1 MIISPTTENF
11 SSLTPAS
18 AYTVMLPDIA
28 LNLEAA
34 KTVSTA
40 KTISGGSS
48 VSVWESSIEGEQI
61 EFTATIDQGRYE
73 LLRSIKDSGFDEWL
87 WRVNGRIYEAVF
99 DMTSAIKTGT
109 FSDKWRVT
117 ISMTILKEVK

>member
-1 MIISPTTENF
+1 MIISPTTDNF

-18 AYTVMLPDIA
+18 AYTVMLPDIPI
-28 LNLEAA
+28 NLEAA

-40 KTISGGSS
+40 KTIGGGSS

-61 EFTATIDQGRYE
+61 EFTLTVDQDRYN

-87 WRVNGRIYEAVF
+87 WRVNGKIYEAVF
-99 DMTSAIKTGT
+99 DLTSAVKTGT
-109 FSDKWRVT
+109 FGDKWRVT
-117 ISMTILKEVK
+117 IMMTILTEIK